1 LADEWENGGTWRLML
16 DAYKLTSDV
25 FIIKYGDEDDIGLG
39 EASFGRTEVFTEK
52 AGWDDGGVGLA
63 DFGGGVGE
71 KEKEQFEGGPDRTA
85 VAFSGYGG
93 EGKLA

>member
-1 LADEWENGGTWRLML
+1 ML

-25 FIIKYGDEDDIGLG
+25 LIIEYGDENDIGLG
-39 EASFGRTEVFTEK
+39 EASFGGAEVFTEK

-85 VAFSGYGG
+85 VAFSGYGS

>member
-1 LADEWENGGTWRLML
+1 MADERKNGGTWRLML
-16 DAYKLTSDV
+16 DAHLLTSDV
-25 FIIKYGDEDDIGLG
+25 FIIKYGDEDDIGFS
-39 EASFGRTEVFTEK
+39 EASFGGAEVFTEK
-52 AGWDDGGVGLA
+52 AGWDDGEVGLA

>member
-1 LADEWENGGTWRLML
+1 
-16 DAYKLTSDV
+16 LTSDV
-25 FIIKYGDEDDIGLG
+25 FIINYGDEDDIGFG
-39 EASFGRTEVFTEK
+39 EASFGGAEVFTEK

-71 KEKEQFEGGPDRTA
+71 KEKEPFEGGPDRTA
-85 VAFSGYGG
+85 VAFSRYGG